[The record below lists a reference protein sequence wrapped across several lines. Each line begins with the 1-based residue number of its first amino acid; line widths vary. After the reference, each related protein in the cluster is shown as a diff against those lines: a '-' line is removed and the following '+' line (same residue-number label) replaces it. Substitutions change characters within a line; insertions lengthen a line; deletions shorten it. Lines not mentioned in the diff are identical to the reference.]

1 MKNLFL
7 LSILS
12 FSLLGLTN
20 CSDDD
25 DNEQAVSNEEKV
37 VAVLKSIETGDSE
50 PIAYINS
57 DQYTQHNQTIADG
70 LAGFGA
76 ALAELPE
83 GSARV
88 KTVRVFQDGDY
99 VFAHTDYNFFGP
111 KIGFDIFRFENGLI
125 VEHWDN
131 LQETAT
137 ELNPSGHSM
146 IDGTT
151 YITDIDKTE
160 ANKTLVKNFVSDI
173 LVDGNMDVLGNYF
186 DGDNYIQHNPSIGD
200 GLSGLGEALDDMA
213 ANGIEM
219 IYTTIHKVLGQGNF
233 VLVVSEGTF
242 AGNHT
247 AYYDLFRVE
256 NDKIAE
262 HWDVIETI
270 TDPSE
275 AQNSNGKFNF

>member
-7 LSILS
+7 LSILG

-151 YITDIDKTE
+151 YITDITKTE